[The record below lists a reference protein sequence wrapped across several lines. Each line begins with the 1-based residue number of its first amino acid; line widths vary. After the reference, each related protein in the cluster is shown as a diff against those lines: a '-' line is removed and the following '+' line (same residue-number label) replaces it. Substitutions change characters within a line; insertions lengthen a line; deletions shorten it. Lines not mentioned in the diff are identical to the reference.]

1 MTRAVI
7 IALREVPIIVA
18 GLIALIALGAGMQ
31 WYWLAGGAGLLLL
44 LVGNFFRDPDRTPEN
59 AGANGLL
66 APADGRIRKIDEV
79 DEPLFIGGK
88 ALRISIFLSV
98 LDVHVQ
104 RSPCAGEVRALHY
117 VPGRFVPAFS
127 PAADEN
133 ESNLV
138 GLQTAHGPI
147 AVTQMT
153 GILARRIVC
162 WSKVGDALLS
172 GERFGLIKFGSR
184 VDLYLPLDAQALV
197 AVGRQVYGGQTVVA
211 RLPAAPQ

>member
-18 GLIALIALGAGMQ
+18 GLLALIVIGAGLQ
-31 WYWLAGGAGLLLL
+31 WYWLAASAGLLLL
-44 LVGNFFRDPDRTPEN
+44 LVGNFFRDPDRTPET
-59 AGANGLL
+59 AGANVLL

-117 VPGRFVPAFS
+117 VPGSFVPAFS
-127 PAADEN
+127 PAADKN

-138 GLQTAHGPI
+138 GLHTAHGSI

-162 WSKVGDALLS
+162 WSKVGDALLA

-184 VDLYLPLDAQALV
+184 VDLYLPLDAQPLV

-211 RLPAAPQ
+211 RFPSASQ